1 MTDADDIT
9 RYQDEAAD
17 DFNVTLRVE
26 PTVDGRFEALALPML
41 GKPPSSTTRERR
53 HAPGARRVS
62 HAPDRVVN
70 TGDLDATIRTRTRRT
85 PGRT

>member
-1 MTDADDIT
+1 MTDADEIT

-41 GKPPSSTTRERR
+41 GKPPSSTTAQPICTRPTAVESARGAIEILRR
-53 HAPGARRVS
+53 GAS
-62 HAPDRVVN
+62 A
-70 TGDLDATIRTRTRRT
+70 
-85 PGRT
+85 